1 MKRIQGAWG
10 ILTGL
15 LAPML
20 VGVGVGSAGGLMAGG
35 EAGGG
40 VRDGGG
46 GVAGDLAVAGAGNA
60 ATSAVGVQWRDLS
73 IEQAIAEAREKDTLV
88 MVDVW
93 DSHCGACL
101 DLDAEVFQT
110 ADGGALADGLIPIKV
125 QTTVDIGKA
134 FMKLY
139 PVTGLPAILLIK
151 PDGTELDRVEGYSR
165 GRVFFLDAMRPLR
178 NGLDPLPTM
187 EKKLQARPDSLPLL
201 LGVMEKYLFRKR
213 ETEAMSI
220 YQRIQKLDPKNAR
233 GSAERSMQMMAR
245 FEENWKV
252 DYVKAYGYYTQMVE
266 RFPES
271 PSAGGNADGAFKAL
285 YRIGR
290 GAEWKDWI
298 CPVLEKNPTMGSLQ
312 RSAAMT
318 AFVWYQRGEC
328 FAKAARRAAKL
339 NVGKQQAYFDSIAVI
354 LEGGTATPGR

>member
-1 MKRIQGAWG
+1 MNRIQRAWG
-10 ILTGL
+10 VLTGL

-20 VGVGVGSAGGLMAGG
+20 VGVGVALASGLVVGG

-40 VRDGGG
+40 ARDGGG
-46 GVAGDLAVAGAGNA
+46 GVVGDLALAGAGDA

-73 IEQAIAEAREKDTLV
+73 IEQAIAEAREKNTMV

-101 DLDAEVFQT
+101 DLDSEVFQT
-110 ADGGALADGLIPIKV
+110 ADGGAIAEGLIPIKV
-125 QTTVDIGKA
+125 QTTLDVGKA

-139 PVTGLPAILLIK
+139 PITGLPAILFIK

-187 EKKLQARPDSLPLL
+187 EKKLAAKPDSLPLL

-213 ETEAMSI
+213 DVEAMSV
-220 YQRIQKLDPKNAR
+220 YERIQKLDPKNAK

-252 DYVKAYGYYTQMVE
+252 DYVKSYGYYTQMVE

-298 CPVLEKNPTMGSLQ
+298 CPVLEKYPTIGNLQ

-318 AFVWYQRGEC
+318 AFVWYQRGDC

-339 NVGKQQAYFDSIAVI
+339 NVGKPAYLDSIAVI
-354 LEGGTATPGR
+354 LEGGTAPPKK

>member
-1 MKRIQGAWG
+1 MKRIHGVRG
-10 ILTGL
+10 ILIGL
-15 LAPML
+15 LGPILM
-20 VGVGVGSAGGLMAGG
+20 GVGVALAGGLVAAGD
-35 EAGGG
+35 AGAGA
-40 VRDGGG
+40 RDGGTG
-46 GVAGDLAVAGAGNA
+46 GAGDLAVAGAAGE
-60 ATSAVGVQWRDLS
+60 ATSAAGVQWRDLT
-73 IEQAIAEAREKDTLV
+73 IEQAIAEAREKDTMV

-101 DLDAEVFQT
+101 DLDSQVFQT
-110 ADGGALADGLIPIKV
+110 ADGAALAEGLIPIKV
-125 QTTVDIGKA
+125 QTTLDVGKA

-139 PVTGLPAILLIK
+139 PITGLPAILFIK

-165 GRVFFLDAMRPLR
+165 GRVFFLDAVRPLR

-187 EKKLQARPDSLPLL
+187 EKKLAAKPDSLPLL
-201 LGVMEKYLFRKR
+201 LGVMEKYLFRNR
-213 ETEAMSI
+213 EAEAMSI
-220 YQRIQKLDPKNAR
+220 YQRIQKADPKNAK

-252 DYVKAYGYYTQMVE
+252 DYVKSYGYYTQMVE

-298 CPVLEKNPTMGSLQ
+298 CPVLEKYPTVGGLQ
-312 RSAAMT
+312 RSAAT
-318 AFVWYQRGEC
+318 IALVWSQRGDC

-339 NVGKQQAYFDSIAVI
+339 NVGKPAYFDSIAVI
-354 LEGGTATPGR
+354 LEGGTATPK

>member
-1 MKRIQGAWG
+1 MKRMQGAWG
-10 ILTGL
+10 ILIGL

-20 VGVGVGSAGGLMAGG
+20 VVGAVLASGALEGGAKQN
-35 EAGGG
+35 G
-40 VRDGGG
+40 VRHDGSIA
-46 GVAGDLAVAGAGNA
+46 AGDLALAGAGGEVGSG
-60 ATSAVGVQWRDLS
+60 TGVQWRDLT
-73 IEQAIAEAREKDTLV
+73 IEQAIAEAREKDTMV

-101 DLDAEVFQT
+101 DLDDEVFKT
-110 ADGGALADGLIPIKV
+110 ADGRALAEGLIPIKV
-125 QTTVDIGKA
+125 QTTLEVGKA

-139 PVTGLPAILLIK
+139 PITGLPAILFIK
-151 PDGTELDRVEGYSR
+151 PDGNELDRVEGYSR
-165 GRVFFLDAMRPLR
+165 GRVFFLDAIRPLR

-187 EKKLQARPDSLPLL
+187 EKKLAARPDSLPLL

-213 ETEAMSI
+213 DVDAQKV
-220 YQRIQKLDPKNAR
+220 YDRIQKLDPQNTKGA
-233 GSAERSMQMMAR
+233 AERSMQMMAR

-252 DYVKAYGYYTQMVE
+252 DYVKSYGYYTQMVE
-266 RFPES
+266 RFPNS

-298 CPVLEKNPTMGSLQ
+298 CPVLEKNPTIGNLQ

-318 AFVWYQRGEC
+318 AFVWYQRGDC
-328 FAKAARRAAKL
+328 FAKAARRAARL
-339 NVGKQQAYFDSIAVI
+339 NAGKPAYMDSIAVI
-354 LEGGTATPGR
+354 LEGGTPPKGR

>member
-1 MKRIQGAWG
+1 MKRIQGAWE
-10 ILTGL
+10 ILSGWL
-15 LAPML
+15 VPIL
-20 VGVGVGSAGGLMAGG
+20 VGVGVALAGGLVVAA

-40 VRDGGG
+40 ARAGGG
-46 GVAGDLAVAGAGNA
+46 GGAGDLAVAGAADGA
-60 ATSAVGVQWRDLS
+60 ASSVGVQWRDLS
-73 IEQAIAEAREKDTLV
+73 LEQAIAEAREKDTLV

-101 DLDAEVFQT
+101 DLNTEVFET
-110 ADGGALADGLIPIKV
+110 ADGGALADGLIPIRV
-125 QTTVDIGKA
+125 QTTVDVGKA

-139 PVTGLPAILLIK
+139 PVTGLPSIIFIK
-151 PDGTELDRVEGYSR
+151 PDGTELDRVEGYFR
-165 GRVFFLDAMRPLR
+165 GRVFFLDATRPLR

-213 ETEAMSI
+213 EAEAMSI
-220 YQRIQKLDPKNAR
+220 YQRIQKLDPQNAK
-233 GSAERSMQMMAR
+233 GSAERSMQVMAR

-252 DYVKAYGYYTQMVE
+252 DYAKSFEYHTQMVE
-266 RFPES
+266 RFPDS

-290 GAEWKDWI
+290 SDEWKDWI
-298 CPVLEKNPTMGSLQ
+298 CPVLEKYPTMGSLQ

-328 FAKAARRAAKL
+328 FAKAARRAARL
-339 NVGKQQAYFDSIAVI
+339 NVGKPAYLDSIAVI
-354 LEGGTATPGR
+354 LEGGTVPPKK